1 MLFISRERQSDI
13 SAVRK
18 VNERAF
24 KGPMEARLV
33 DLLREANKATISL
46 VAKFDNRVVGHIL
59 FSPITI
65 ESNPKNMR
73 GLGLAPLAVLPEY
86 QRRGIG
92 STLVTKGLEEC
103 RKKRFEIVVVLG
115 DVRYYARFGFKP
127 ARLYGLSNEYNADE
141 NFMVL
146 ELKEGALNSVSGL
159 VKYQPEFEEAE
170 AWLKSNVWVRG
181 MEL

>member
-1 MLFISRERQSDI
+1 MLLIRRETQSDI
-13 SAVRK
+13 LAIRK

-24 KGPMEARLV
+24 KGSAEARLV

-46 VAKFDNRVVGHIL
+46 VATFDNRVVGHIL

-65 ESNPKNMR
+65 VTNPRNTQ

-92 STLVTKGLEEC
+92 SSLVVKGLEEC
-103 RKKRFEIVVVLG
+103 RVKGYDIVVVLG
-115 DVRYYARFGFKP
+115 DVPYYTRFGFKR
-127 ARLYGLSNEYNADE
+127 ASLHGLGNEYNVDE

-159 VKYQPEFEEAE
+159 VKYQTEFKEAE
-170 AWLKSNVWVRG
+170 V
-181 MEL
+181 